1 MSELRWTSYVT
12 WPPLEANTAIQ
23 YTTLE
28 KSNFY
33 QGYIVNSTN
42 TSIWPN
48 LRASAIF
55 TIGPGSRIELNRQQK
70 VGSYDVDVRR
80 INVRKGYV
88 LDIYDS
94 SNRVV
99 SEIGGRE
106 AIGGL
111 DLQSTIKT
119 SVDNSGGIRW
129 RKGWDAT
136 KIA

>member
-1 MSELRWTSYVT
+1 M
-12 WPPLEANTAIQ
+12 
-23 YTTLE
+23 
-28 KSNFY
+28 
-33 QGYIVNSTN
+33 
-42 TSIWPN
+42 
-48 LRASAIF
+48 
-55 TIGPGSRIELNRQQK
+55 
-70 VGSYDVDVRR
+70 DVRR